1 MAHRILWNIDRVYVK
16 ATRELTPLMRTYVL
30 RRLLQTIP
38 LLLGISL
45 MTFLLLQLAPGD
57 FLNQMAENPGI
68 SAETIEA
75 MRVRFGLDKPWY
87 VQYGHLPQKRHLP
100 LRLRPV
106 VRAPPAGVRGAAATG
121 FTNTLMLAGAAALVT
136 WGLAIP
142 LGVLAAVR
150 QHSWIDRTLSFIAF
164 IWLSIPEILAALLL
178 LMMAARTGWFPV
190 GGMRS
195 LDYDE
200 LDGISQFFDILHHLA
215 LPALV
220 VGLIPLASRMRQMR
234 GSLLD
239 VLRLDYVT
247 TARAKGL
254 SERTVIVKH
263 ALRNALNPM
272 ITLFGYTLG
281 ALVSGSFIVEI
292 IFSWPGLGRITLD
305 AILTQDQYLVM
316 GAVLMASLV
325 LIVGNLIADLLLAIA
340 DPRISYD

>member
-1 MAHRILWNIDRVYVK
+1 
-16 ATRELTPLMRTYVL
+16 MRTYVL

-38 LLLGISL
+38 LLFGISL
-45 MTFLLLQLAPGD
+45 ITFLLLYLAPGD
-57 FLNQMAENPGI
+57 FLNQMAENPAI

-87 VQYGHLPQKRHLP
+87 VQYGIYIRNVIFHFDFGQSFSRHQ
-100 LRLRPV
+100 PV
-106 VRAPPAGVRGAAATG
+106 FDVLSEGFANTLILAVAAAV
-121 FTNTLMLAGAAALVT
+121 VT
-136 WGLAIP
+136 WGLAVP
-142 LGVLAAVR
+142 LGMLAAVR
-150 QHSWIDRTLSFIAF
+150 QHSWIDRALSLIAF
-164 IWLSIPEILAALLL
+164 VWLSIPEILSGLLL
-178 LMMAARTGWFPV
+178 LMLAARTGWFPV

-200 LDGISQFFDILHHLA
+200 LDSISQFFDIAHHLV

-220 VGLIPLASRMRQMR
+220 VGLIPLAGRMRQMR

-281 ALVSGSFIVEI
+281 ALVSGSFIAEI
-292 IFSWPGLGRITLD
+292 IFSWPGLGRLTLD

-316 GAVLMASLV
+316 GSVLMASAVLV
-325 LIVGNLIADLLLAIA
+325 LGNLIADLLLVLA

>member
-1 MAHRILWNIDRVYVK
+1 
-16 ATRELTPLMRTYVL
+16 MRTYVL

-38 LLLGISL
+38 LLFGISL
-45 MTFLLLQLAPGD
+45 ITFLLLQLAPGD

-68 SAETIEA
+68 SAQTIEA

-87 VQYGHLPQKRHLP
+87 IQYGIYLRNVLLHFDFGQSFSRHQP
-100 LRLRPV
+100 VFDVLRE
-106 VRAPPAGVRGAAATG
+106 G
-121 FTNTLMLAGAAALVT
+121 FFNTLVLAVAAALVT
-136 WGLAIP
+136 WGLAVP
-142 LGVLAAVR
+142 LGMIAAVR
-150 QHSWIDRTLSFIAF
+150 QHSWIDRTLSLVSF
-164 IWLSIPEILAALLL
+164 IWLSIPEILSGLLF
-178 LMMAARTGWFPV
+178 LMFAARTGWFPV

-200 LDGISQFFDILHHLA
+200 LDGISQFFDIAHHLV

-254 SERTVIVKH
+254 SERTVIMKH

-272 ITLFGYTLG
+272 ITLFGFTLG
-281 ALVSGSFIVEI
+281 ALVSGSFTAEI

-316 GAVLMASLV
+316 GAVLMASVV
-325 LIVGNLIADLLLAIA
+325 LIAGNLIADLLLAVA

>member
-1 MAHRILWNIDRVYVK
+1 VK
-16 ATRELTPLMRTYVL
+16 
-30 RRLLQTIP
+30 
-38 LLLGISL
+38 
-45 MTFLLLQLAPGD
+45 
-57 FLNQMAENPGI
+57 
-68 SAETIEA
+68 
-75 MRVRFGLDKPWY
+75 
-87 VQYGHLPQKRHLP
+87 
-100 LRLRPV
+100 
-106 VRAPPAGVRGAAATG
+106 
-121 FTNTLMLAGAAALVT
+121 
-136 WGLAIP
+136 
-142 LGVLAAVR
+142 
-150 QHSWIDRTLSFIAF
+150 QHSWIDRTLSFVAF

>member
-1 MAHRILWNIDRVYVK
+1 
-16 ATRELTPLMRTYVL
+16 MRTYVL
-30 RRLLQTIP
+30 RRVLQTIP

-45 MTFLLLQLAPGD
+45 ITFLLLQLAPGD

-68 SAETIEA
+68 SAETIDA

-87 VQYGHLPQKRHLP
+87 IQYGIYLKNVLFHLDFGESFARHQP
-100 LRLRPV
+100 VFEVLRD
-106 VRAPPAGVRGAAATG
+106 G
-121 FTNTLMLAGAAALVT
+121 FNNTLLLAGAAALIT
-136 WGLAIP
+136 WGFAIP
-142 LGVLAAVR
+142 LGVIAAVR
-150 QHSWIDRTLSFIAF
+150 QHSWVDRTLSLVAF
-164 IWLSIPEILAALLL
+164 IWLSIPEILAALVL

-200 LDGISQFFDILHHLA
+200 LDGLGQFLDVLHHLA

-254 SERTVIVKH
+254 SERVVITKH

-305 AILTQDQYLVM
+305 AILQQDQYLVM

-325 LIVGNLIADLLLAIA
+325 LIGGNLIADLLLAIA